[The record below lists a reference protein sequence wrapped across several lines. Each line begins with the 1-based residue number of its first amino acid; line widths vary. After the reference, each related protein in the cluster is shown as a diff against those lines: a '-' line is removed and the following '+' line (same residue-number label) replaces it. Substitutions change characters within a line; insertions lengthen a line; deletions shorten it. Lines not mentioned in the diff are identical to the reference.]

1 MYSLS
6 FCWFSFSYVRI
17 CFIINNSWNRY
28 TDESVRFPSWNIPSF
43 YQRKLTRVKPYGSC
57 FMAKYVVLFFKF
69 KIDLLNESFYLY
81 KKCEKWLGEF
91 DTISVYIKR
100 LANKFEIILLVVLT
114 RVSSTRH
121 FRISNSKKK
130 ALISVIDII
139 SSNWHNKKTN
149 AYLSYFKIILQKI
162 DSIIQ
167 WKHDIS

>member
-1 MYSLS
+1 MFYHKQQLKSIYGWKCTISVLKHPFLLS
-6 FCWFSFSYVRI
+6 KEIDKSKTLWKLFYGKICCSF
-17 CFIINNSWNRY
+17 
-28 TDESVRFPSWNIPSF
+28 
-43 YQRKLTRVKPYGSC
+43 
-57 FMAKYVVLFFKF
+57 FFKF

-81 KKCEKWLGEF
+81 KKCKKWLGEF
-91 DTISVYIKR
+91 DIISVYINR

-139 SSNWHNKKTN
+139 SSNCHNKKTN

-162 DSIIQ
+162 NSIIQ